1 MINAASFT
9 ARLFPGLILLNSGLG
24 KRKLDAESAAGLQ
37 GFASTGIPAVT
48 KLDPKTFGKMLSV
61 GEIATG
67 AALLAPVVPNRVAG
81 AALTAFG
88 AGFMSMYLRAP
99 GQRQEGSLAPTQ
111 DGMSLAKDSWLLG
124 LGAALLLA
132 GDKK

>member
-1 MINAASFT
+1 MTSAAT
-9 ARLFPGLILLNSGLG
+9 YAARLFPGLLFLNSGLG
-24 KRKLDAESAAGLQ
+24 KRNLDAETAAGMQ
-37 GFASTGIPAVT
+37 GFASAGIPAVS
-48 KLDPKTFGKMLSV
+48 KLDPKTFGKLLSA

-67 AALLAPVVPNRVAG
+67 AALLAPVLPNRVAG

-99 GQRQEGSLAPTQ
+99 GQRQEGSLAPTE

-124 LGAALLLA
+124 IGAALLLA

>member
-48 KLDPKTFGKMLSV
+48 KLDPKTFGKMLSA

-67 AALLAPVVPNRVAG
+67 AALLAPVVPNRLAG

-124 LGAALLLA
+124 IGAALLLA

>member
-1 MINAASFT
+1 MTSAAT
-9 ARLFPGLILLNSGLG
+9 YAARIFPGLIFLNSGLG
-24 KRKLDAESAAGLQ
+24 KRNLDAESAAGMQ
-37 GFASTGIPAVT
+37 GFAATGIPALA
-48 KLDPKTFGKMLSV
+48 KLEPKTFGKLLSA

-67 AALLAPVVPNRVAG
+67 AALLAPFVPNRVAG

-99 GQRQEGSLAPTQ
+99 GQRQDGSLAPTQ

-124 LGAALLLA
+124 IGSALLLA

>member
-48 KLDPKTFGKMLSV
+48 KLDPKTFGKMLSA

-132 GDKK
+132 GGKK

>member
-1 MINAASFT
+1 MINAASFA
-9 ARLFPGLILLNSGLG
+9 ARLFPGLILLTSGLG
-24 KRKLDAESAAGLQ
+24 KRKLDAESVAGLQ

-48 KLDPKTFGKMLSV
+48 KLDPKTFGKMLSA

-124 LGAALLLA
+124 IGAALLLA

>member
-48 KLDPKTFGKMLSV
+48 KLDPKTFGKMLSA

-67 AALLAPVVPNRVAG
+67 AALLAPVLPNRVAG

-124 LGAALLLA
+124 IGAALLLA

>member
-1 MINAASFT
+1 MTSAAT
-9 ARLFPGLILLNSGLG
+9 YAARLFPGLLFLNSGLG
-24 KRKLDAESAAGLQ
+24 KRNLDAETAAGMQ
-37 GFASTGIPAVT
+37 GFASAGIPAVS
-48 KLDPKTFGKMLSV
+48 KLDPKTFGKLLSA

-67 AALLAPVVPNRVAG
+67 AALLAPVLPNRVAG

-124 LGAALLLA
+124 IGSALLLA

>member
-1 MINAASFT
+1 MTSAAT
-9 ARLFPGLILLNSGLG
+9 YAARLFPGLLFLNSGLG
-24 KRKLDAESAAGLQ
+24 KRNLDAETAAGMQ
-37 GFASTGIPAVT
+37 GFASAGIPAVS
-48 KLDPKTFGKMLSV
+48 KLDPKTFGKLLSA

-124 LGAALLLA
+124 IGAALLLA

>member
-1 MINAASFT
+1 MINAASFA

-48 KLDPKTFGKMLSV
+48 KLDPKTFGKMLSA

-67 AALLAPVVPNRVAG
+67 AALLAPIVPNRVAG

>member
-1 MINAASFT
+1 MTSAAT
-9 ARLFPGLILLNSGLG
+9 YAARLFPGLLFLNSGLG
-24 KRKLDAESAAGLQ
+24 KRNLDAETAAGMQ
-37 GFASTGIPAVT
+37 GFASAGIPAVS
-48 KLDPKTFGKMLSV
+48 KLDPKTFGKLLSA

-67 AALLAPVVPNRVAG
+67 AALLAPLLPNRVAG

-124 LGAALLLA
+124 IGSALLLA

>member
-1 MINAASFT
+1 MTSAAT
-9 ARLFPGLILLNSGLG
+9 YAARLFPGLLFLNSGLG
-24 KRKLDAESAAGLQ
+24 KRNLDAETAAGMQ
-37 GFASTGIPAVT
+37 GFASAGIPAVS
-48 KLDPKTFGKMLSV
+48 KLDPKTFGKMLSA

>member
-1 MINAASFT
+1 MTSAAT
-9 ARLFPGLILLNSGLG
+9 YAARLFPGLLFLNSGLG
-24 KRKLDAESAAGLQ
+24 KRNLDAETAAGMQ
-37 GFASTGIPAVT
+37 GFASAGIPAVS
-48 KLDPKTFGKMLSV
+48 KLDPKTFGKLLSA

>member
-48 KLDPKTFGKMLSV
+48 KLDPKTFGKMLSA

-88 AGFMSMYLRAP
+88 AGFMSMYLQAP

-124 LGAALLLA
+124 IGAALLLA

>member
-1 MINAASFT
+1 MTSAAT
-9 ARLFPGLILLNSGLG
+9 YAARLFPGLLFLNSGLG
-24 KRKLDAESAAGLQ
+24 KRNLDAETAAGMQ
-37 GFASTGIPAVT
+37 GFASAGIPAVS
-48 KLDPKTFGKMLSV
+48 KLDPKTFGKLLSA

-124 LGAALLLA
+124 IGSALLLA

>member
-48 KLDPKTFGKMLSV
+48 KLDPKTFGKMLSA

-88 AGFMSMYLRAP
+88 AGFMSMYLRVP

>member
-1 MINAASFT
+1 MTSAAT
-9 ARLFPGLILLNSGLG
+9 YAARLFPGLLFLNSGLG
-24 KRKLDAESAAGLQ
+24 KRNLDAETAAGMQ
-37 GFASTGIPAVT
+37 GFASAGIPAVS
-48 KLDPKTFGKMLSV
+48 KLDPKTFGKLLSA

-67 AALLAPVVPNRVAG
+67 AALLAPVLPNRVAG

-124 LGAALLLA
+124 IGAALLLA

>member
-48 KLDPKTFGKMLSV
+48 KLDPKTFGKMLSA

-81 AALTAFG
+81 AALPAFG

-99 GQRQEGSLAPTQ
+99 GQKQEGALAPTQ
-111 DGMSLAKDSWLLG
+111 EGLSLAKDSWLLG

>member
-48 KLDPKTFGKMLSV
+48 KLDPKTFGKMLSA

-88 AGFMSMYLRAP
+88 AGFMSMYLRVP

-124 LGAALLLA
+124 IGAALLLA

>member
-48 KLDPKTFGKMLSV
+48 KLDPKTFGKMLSG

>member
-37 GFASTGIPAVT
+37 GFASTGVPAVT

-124 LGAALLLA
+124 IGAALLLA

>member
-1 MINAASFT
+1 M
-9 ARLFPGLILLNSGLG
+9 
-24 KRKLDAESAAGLQ
+24 
-37 GFASTGIPAVT
+37 T
-48 KLDPKTFGKMLSV
+48 KLDPKTFGKMLSA

>member
-48 KLDPKTFGKMLSV
+48 KLDPKTFGKMLSA

>member
-48 KLDPKTFGKMLSV
+48 KLDPKTFGKMLSA

-124 LGAALLLA
+124 IGAALLLA

>member
-1 MINAASFT
+1 MTSAAT
-9 ARLFPGLILLNSGLG
+9 YAARLFPGLIFLNSGLG
-24 KRKLDAESAAGLQ
+24 KRKLDAETAAGMQ
-37 GFASTGIPAVT
+37 GFAATGIPAVS
-48 KLDPKTFGKMLSV
+48 KLEPATFGKLLSA

-67 AALLAPVVPNRVAG
+67 AALLAPFVPNRVAG

-124 LGAALLLA
+124 IGSALLLA

>member
-124 LGAALLLA
+124 IGAALLLA